1 MKSSQV
7 YLHLPTPELGSNVSG
22 TQTHPIV
29 TGRDMVSSTL
39 PGYPLTCPP
48 QVREAIPPP
57 PWEEWCL
64 GESSLATRTVTPST
78 RPTTRLRDSATPP
91 Y

>member
-48 QVREAIPPP
+48 Q
-57 PWEEWCL
+57 